1 MQRVGQTQNKR
12 KPHPIAQR
20 LLASPLRFATQAV
33 AIMQSKTMK
42 LNPQQQAAVEYLGG
56 ALFVLA
62 GAGSGKTRVI
72 TEKIAYMIT
81 QAGYKPHHIAAITFT
96 NKAAKEMQERVLARL
111 GREQTRGLTVCTFH
125 SLGMRILREEAQHI
139 GYKKNFSI
147 LDASDSA
154 RIIGELLGSTGREAV
169 FKAQHQ
175 ISLWKNNLQTP
186 EAAFQAADDDW
197 AKQIAQVYAAYQTT
211 LAHYQAVDFDDLIRL
226 PTLLLQQNSEVRL
239 KWQQRLQYLLID
251 ECQDTNACQYALMR
265 ALVGLEGRFTAV
277 GDDDQSIYAWRGANM
292 ENLRRLQE
300 DYPQIKIIKL
310 EQNYRST
317 ARILKVAN
325 QVIANNPKLF
335 PKTLWSQL
343 GEGEVVRVV
352 ACQSETHEAEFV
364 AQQIA
369 RNKLI
374 YGANFADFAIL
385 YRGNHQ
391 ARLFEDALRSARIP
405 YQISGGQSFYDKA
418 EIKDVLSYLRL
429 LANPDDD
436 PAFLR
441 AATTPK
447 RGIGDTTLGKLNDYA
462 KQHECSLFQAAQ
474 SMEALAALNA
484 KNREAVQQFVYLMQD
499 YQARA
504 AADDAGEVV
513 QNLLQEIEYEAY
525 LAGADEGGKAAE
537 MRWQNVQDLAGWLAK
552 KGEEGEKNLIELTQT
567 IALMTLLEGRDD
579 GEIDAVKMSTLHA
592 SKGLEYP
599 FVYLVGCEEGLF
611 PHADSVEAGALEE
624 ERRLM
629 YVGITRAKQQLTLTH
644 CIKRKR
650 QGTFVFPE
658 PSRFIG
664 EMPQGDLDILGRKG
678 GKPIVSKEEGRE
690 RLGNMLAMLKAKTGR
705 E

>member
-1 MQRVGQTQNKR
+1 
-12 KPHPIAQR
+12 
-20 LLASPLRFATQAV
+20 
-33 AIMQSKTMK
+33 MQSKTMK

-154 RIIGELLGSTGREAV
+154 RIIGELLGSSGREAV

-300 DYPQIKIIKL
+300 DYPQLKIIKL

-325 QVIANNPKLF
+325 HVIANNPKLF

-474 SMEALAALNA
+474 SIDALAALNA

-525 LAGADEGGKAAE
+525 LAGADEGGKTAE

-658 PSRFIG
+658 PSRFIN

>member
-1 MQRVGQTQNKR
+1 
-12 KPHPIAQR
+12 
-20 LLASPLRFATQAV
+20 
-33 AIMQSKTMK
+33 MK
-42 LNPQQQAAVEYLGG
+42 LNPEQQAAVEYLGG

-391 ARLFEDALRSARIP
+391 ARLFEDALRAARIP

-462 KQHECSLFQAAQ
+462 KEHECSLFQAAQ
-474 SMEALAALNA
+474 SMDALAALNA

-513 QNLLQEIEYEAY
+513 QALLQDIGYEAY
-525 LAGADEGGKAAE
+525 LTGAEEGGKAAE
-537 MRWQNVQDLAGWLAK
+537 IRWRNVQDLAGWLAK

-658 PSRFIG
+658 PSRFIN
-664 EMPQGDLDILGRKG
+664 EMPQSDLDILGRKG

-690 RLGNMLAMLKAKTGR
+690 RLGNMLAMLKAKMGR

>member
-1 MQRVGQTQNKR
+1 
-12 KPHPIAQR
+12 
-20 LLASPLRFATQAV
+20 
-33 AIMQSKTMK
+33 MK

-96 NKAAKEMQERVLARL
+96 NKAAKEMQERVSARL

-154 RIIGELLGSTGREAV
+154 RIISELLGSTGREAV

-186 EAAFQAADDDW
+186 EVAFQAADDDW
-197 AKQIAQVYAAYQTT
+197 AKQIAQVYAAYQAT
-211 LAHYQAVDFDDLIRL
+211 LENYQAVDFDDLIRL

-525 LAGADEGGKAAE
+525 LMSAGEGGKAAE
-537 MRWQNVQDLAGWLAK
+537 MRWQNVQDLAAWLAK
-552 KGEEGEKNLIELTQT
+552 KGEEGEKTLIELTQT

-611 PHADSVEAGALEE
+611 PHTDSVEAGALEE

-658 PSRFIG
+658 PSRFIN
-664 EMPQGDLDILGRKG
+664 EMPQSDLDILGRKG

-690 RLGNMLAMLKAKTGR
+690 RLGNMLAALKAKTGR

>member
-1 MQRVGQTQNKR
+1 VFQ
-12 KPHPIAQR
+12 A
-20 LLASPLRFATQAV
+20 ASK
-33 AIMQSKTMK
+33 SKTMK

-96 NKAAKEMQERVLARL
+96 NKAAKEMQERVSARL

-154 RIIGELLGSTGREAV
+154 RIIGELLGSSGREAV

-186 EAAFQAADDDW
+186 EVAFQAADDDW
-197 AKQIAQVYAAYQTT
+197 AKQIAQVYAAYQAT
-211 LAHYQAVDFDDLIRL
+211 LENYQAVDFDDLIRL

-325 QVIANNPKLF
+325 HVIANNPKLF

-474 SMEALAALNA
+474 SMEALAALSA

-513 QNLLQEIEYEAY
+513 QNLLQEIEYESY

-579 GEIDAVKMSTLHA
+579 GEVDAVKMSTLHA

-658 PSRFIG
+658 PSRFIN
-664 EMPQGDLDILGRKG
+664 EMPQSDLDILGRKG

-690 RLGNMLAMLKAKTGR
+690 RLGNMLAALKAKTGR

>member
-1 MQRVGQTQNKR
+1 
-12 KPHPIAQR
+12 
-20 LLASPLRFATQAV
+20 
-33 AIMQSKTMK
+33 MQSKTMK

-658 PSRFIG
+658 PSRFIN

>member
-1 MQRVGQTQNKR
+1 
-12 KPHPIAQR
+12 
-20 LLASPLRFATQAV
+20 
-33 AIMQSKTMK
+33 MK

-96 NKAAKEMQERVLARL
+96 NKAAKEMQERVSARL

-186 EAAFQAADDDW
+186 EVAFQAADDDW

-504 AADDAGEVV
+504 AADDAGEMV

-525 LAGADEGGKAAE
+525 LMSADESGKAAE
-537 MRWQNVQDLAGWLAK
+537 MRWQNVQDLAAWLAK
-552 KGEEGEKNLIELTQT
+552 KGEEGEKNLIELMQT

-658 PSRFIG
+658 PSRFIN
-664 EMPQGDLDILGRKG
+664 EMPQSDLDILGRKG

-690 RLGNMLAMLKAKTGR
+690 RLGNMLAALKAKTGR

>member
-1 MQRVGQTQNKR
+1 
-12 KPHPIAQR
+12 
-20 LLASPLRFATQAV
+20 
-33 AIMQSKTMK
+33 MK

-96 NKAAKEMQERVLARL
+96 NKAAKEMQERVSARL

-125 SLGMRILREEAQHI
+125 SLGMRILREEAQHV

-154 RIIGELLGSTGREAV
+154 RIIGELLGSSGREPV

-186 EAAFQAADDDW
+186 DAAFQAADDEW
-197 AKQIAQVYAAYQTT
+197 SKQVAQVYAAYQTT

-226 PTLLLQQNSEVRL
+226 PTLLLQQNSDVRL

-369 RNKLI
+369 RNKLV

-391 ARLFEDALRSARIP
+391 ARLFEDALRAARIP

-525 LAGADEGGKAAE
+525 LMSADESGKAAE
-537 MRWQNVQDLAGWLAK
+537 IRWKNVQDLAGWLAK

-579 GEIDAVKMSTLHA
+579 GEVDAVKMSTLHA

-658 PSRFIG
+658 PSRFIN
-664 EMPQGDLDILGRKG
+664 EMPQSDLDILGRKG

-690 RLGNMLAMLKAKTGR
+690 RLGNMLAALKAKTGR

>member
-1 MQRVGQTQNKR
+1 MFQ
-12 KPHPIAQR
+12 A
-20 LLASPLRFATQAV
+20 ASK
-33 AIMQSKTMK
+33 SKTMK

-96 NKAAKEMQERVLARL
+96 NKAAKEMQERVSARL

-154 RIIGELLGSTGREAV
+154 RIIGELLGSSGREAV

-186 EAAFQAADDDW
+186 EVAFQAADDDW
-197 AKQIAQVYAAYQTT
+197 AKQIAQVYAAYQAT
-211 LAHYQAVDFDDLIRL
+211 LENYQAVDFDDLIRL

-537 MRWQNVQDLAGWLAK
+537 IRWQNVQDLAGWLAK

-658 PSRFIG
+658 PSRFIN
-664 EMPQGDLDILGRKG
+664 EMPQSDLDILGRKG

-690 RLGNMLAMLKAKTGR
+690 RLGNMLAALKAKTGR

>member
-1 MQRVGQTQNKR
+1 MFQ
-12 KPHPIAQR
+12 A
-20 LLASPLRFATQAV
+20 ASK
-33 AIMQSKTMK
+33 SKTMK

-81 QAGYKPHHIAAITFT
+81 QADYKPHHIAAITFT
-96 NKAAKEMQERVLARL
+96 NKAAKEMQERVSARL

-125 SLGMRILREEAQHI
+125 SLGMRILREEAQHV

-154 RIIGELLGSTGREAV
+154 RIIGELLGSSGREAV

-197 AKQIAQVYAAYQTT
+197 AKQIAQVYAAYQAT
-211 LAHYQAVDFDDLIRL
+211 LENYQAVDFDDLIRL
-226 PTLLLQQNSEVRL
+226 PTLLLQQNSDVRL

-325 QVIANNPKLF
+325 HVIANNPKLF

-391 ARLFEDALRSARIP
+391 ARLFEDALRAARIP

-418 EIKDVLSYLRL
+418 EIKDVLAYLRL

-474 SMEALAALNA
+474 SMEALAALSA

-504 AADDAGEVV
+504 AVDEAGEVV
-513 QNLLQEIEYEAY
+513 QALLQEIGYEAY

-658 PSRFIG
+658 PSRFIN
-664 EMPQGDLDILGRKG
+664 EMPQSDLDILGRKG

>member
-1 MQRVGQTQNKR
+1 M
-12 KPHPIAQR
+12 
-20 LLASPLRFATQAV
+20 
-33 AIMQSKTMK
+33 
-42 LNPQQQAAVEYLGG
+42 
-56 ALFVLA
+56 LA

-96 NKAAKEMQERVLARL
+96 NKAAKEMQERVSARL

-154 RIIGELLGSTGREAV
+154 RIIGELLGSSGREAV

-186 EAAFQAADDDW
+186 EVAFQVADDDW

-226 PTLLLQQNSEVRL
+226 PTLLLQQNAEARL

-325 QVIANNPKLF
+325 HVIANNPKLF

-374 YGANFADFAIL
+374 FGVNFADFAIL

-462 KQHECSLFQAAQ
+462 KEHECSLFQAAQ

-513 QNLLQEIEYEAY
+513 QNLLQEIEYESY

-579 GEIDAVKMSTLHA
+579 GEVDAVKMSTLHA

-658 PSRFIG
+658 PSRFIN
-664 EMPQGDLDILGRKG
+664 EMPQSDLDILGRKG

-690 RLGNMLAMLKAKTGR
+690 RLGNMLAALKAKTGR

>member
-1 MQRVGQTQNKR
+1 MFQ
-12 KPHPIAQR
+12 A
-20 LLASPLRFATQAV
+20 ASK
-33 AIMQSKTMK
+33 SKTMK
-42 LNPQQQAAVEYLGG
+42 LNPEQQAAVEYLGG

-96 NKAAKEMQERVLARL
+96 NKAAKEMQERVSARL

-125 SLGMRILREEAQHI
+125 SLGMRILREEAQHV

-154 RIIGELLGSTGREAV
+154 RIIGELLGSSGREAV

-186 EAAFQAADDDW
+186 EVAFQAADDDW

-226 PTLLLQQNSEVRL
+226 PTLLLQQNAEARL

-391 ARLFEDALRSARIP
+391 ARLFEDALRAARIP

-513 QNLLQEIEYEAY
+513 QALLQEIGYEAY
-525 LAGADEGGKAAE
+525 LTGAEESGKAAE
-537 MRWQNVQDLAGWLAK
+537 IRWKNVQDLAGWLAK

-579 GEIDAVKMSTLHA
+579 GEVDAVKMSTLHA

-690 RLGNMLAMLKAKTGR
+690 RLGNMLAALKAKTGR

>member
-1 MQRVGQTQNKR
+1 
-12 KPHPIAQR
+12 
-20 LLASPLRFATQAV
+20 
-33 AIMQSKTMK
+33 MK

-81 QAGYKPHHIAAITFT
+81 QADYKPHHIAAITFT
-96 NKAAKEMQERVLARL
+96 NKAAKEMQERVSARL

-125 SLGMRILREEAQHI
+125 SLGMRILREEAQHV

-154 RIIGELLGSTGREAV
+154 RIIGELLGSSGREAV

-197 AKQIAQVYAAYQTT
+197 AKQIAQVYAAYQAT
-211 LAHYQAVDFDDLIRL
+211 LENYQAVDFDDLIRL
-226 PTLLLQQNSEVRL
+226 PTLLLQQNSDVRL

-325 QVIANNPKLF
+325 HVIANNPKLF

-391 ARLFEDALRSARIP
+391 ARLFEDALRAARIP

-418 EIKDVLSYLRL
+418 EIKDVLAYLRL

-474 SMEALAALNA
+474 SMEALAALSA

-513 QNLLQEIEYEAY
+513 QNLLQEIEYESY

-579 GEIDAVKMSTLHA
+579 GEVDAVKMSTLHA

-658 PSRFIG
+658 PSRFIN
-664 EMPQGDLDILGRKG
+664 EMPQSDLDILGRKG

-690 RLGNMLAMLKAKTGR
+690 RLGNMLAALKAKTGR

>member
-1 MQRVGQTQNKR
+1 
-12 KPHPIAQR
+12 
-20 LLASPLRFATQAV
+20 
-33 AIMQSKTMK
+33 MQSKTMK

-579 GEIDAVKMSTLHA
+579 GEVDAVKMSTLHA

-658 PSRFIG
+658 PSRFID

>member
-1 MQRVGQTQNKR
+1 
-12 KPHPIAQR
+12 
-20 LLASPLRFATQAV
+20 
-33 AIMQSKTMK
+33 MK

-96 NKAAKEMQERVLARL
+96 NKAAKEMQERVSARL

-154 RIIGELLGSTGREAV
+154 RIIGELLGSTGREPV

-186 EAAFQAADDDW
+186 EAAFQAADDEW
-197 AKQIAQVYAAYQTT
+197 SKQIAQVYAAYQET
-211 LAHYQAVDFDDLIRL
+211 LEHYQAVDFDDLIRL
-226 PTLLLQQNSEVRL
+226 PTLLLQQNSNVRL

-300 DYPQIKIIKL
+300 DYPQLKIIKL

-325 QVIANNPKLF
+325 HVIANNPKLF

-391 ARLFEDALRSARIP
+391 ARLFEDALRAARIP

-418 EIKDVLSYLRL
+418 EIKDVLAYLRL

-462 KQHECSLFQAAQ
+462 KEHECSLFQAAQ
-474 SMEALAALNA
+474 SMDALAALNA

-525 LAGADEGGKAAE
+525 LMSADESGKAAE
-537 MRWQNVQDLAGWLAK
+537 MRWQNVQDLAAWLAK

-690 RLGNMLAMLKAKTGR
+690 RLGNMLAALKAKTGR

>member
-1 MQRVGQTQNKR
+1 
-12 KPHPIAQR
+12 
-20 LLASPLRFATQAV
+20 
-33 AIMQSKTMK
+33 MK

-96 NKAAKEMQERVLARL
+96 NKAAKEMQERVSARL

-186 EAAFQAADDDW
+186 EVAFQAADDDW

-325 QVIANNPKLF
+325 HVIANNPKLF

-525 LAGADEGGKAAE
+525 LMSADESGKAAE
-537 MRWQNVQDLAGWLAK
+537 MRWQNVQDLAAWLAK

-658 PSRFIG
+658 PSRFIN
-664 EMPQGDLDILGRKG
+664 EMPQSDLDILGRKG

-690 RLGNMLAMLKAKTGR
+690 RLGNMLAALKAKTGR

>member
-1 MQRVGQTQNKR
+1 
-12 KPHPIAQR
+12 
-20 LLASPLRFATQAV
+20 
-33 AIMQSKTMK
+33 MK

-96 NKAAKEMQERVLARL
+96 NKAAKEMQERVSARL

-154 RIIGELLGSTGREAV
+154 RIIGELLGSSGREAV

-186 EAAFQAADDDW
+186 EVAFQVADDDW

-226 PTLLLQQNSEVRL
+226 PTLLLQQNAEARL

-325 QVIANNPKLF
+325 HVIANNPKLF

-374 YGANFADFAIL
+374 FGVNFADFAIL

-474 SMEALAALNA
+474 SMDALAALNA

-504 AADDAGEVV
+504 AVDDAGKVV
-513 QNLLQEIEYEAY
+513 QALLQDIGYEAY
-525 LAGADEGGKAAE
+525 LTGAEESGKAAE
-537 MRWQNVQDLAGWLAK
+537 IRWKNVQDLAGWLAK

-579 GEIDAVKMSTLHA
+579 GEVDAVKMSTLHA

-690 RLGNMLAMLKAKTGR
+690 RLGNMLAALKAKTGR

>member
-1 MQRVGQTQNKR
+1 
-12 KPHPIAQR
+12 
-20 LLASPLRFATQAV
+20 
-33 AIMQSKTMK
+33 MQSKTMK

-226 PTLLLQQNSEVRL
+226 PTLLLQQNSAVRL

-537 MRWQNVQDLAGWLAK
+537 IRWQNVQDLAGWLAK

-658 PSRFIG
+658 PSRFIN
-664 EMPQGDLDILGRKG
+664 EMPQSDLDILGRKG

-690 RLGNMLAMLKAKTGR
+690 RLGNMLAALKAKTGR

>member
-1 MQRVGQTQNKR
+1 
-12 KPHPIAQR
+12 
-20 LLASPLRFATQAV
+20 
-33 AIMQSKTMK
+33 MQSKTMK

-211 LAHYQAVDFDDLIRL
+211 LVHYQAIDFDDLIRL

-537 MRWQNVQDLAGWLAK
+537 IRWQNVQDLAGWLAK

-658 PSRFIG
+658 PSRFIN
-664 EMPQGDLDILGRKG
+664 EMPQSDLDILGRKG

-690 RLGNMLAMLKAKTGR
+690 RLGNMLAALKAKTGR

>member
-1 MQRVGQTQNKR
+1 
-12 KPHPIAQR
+12 
-20 LLASPLRFATQAV
+20 
-33 AIMQSKTMK
+33 MK

-96 NKAAKEMQERVLARL
+96 NKAAKEMQERVSARL

-154 RIIGELLGSTGREAV
+154 RIVGELLGSTGREAV

-186 EAAFQAADDDW
+186 EVAFQAADDDW
-197 AKQIAQVYAAYQTT
+197 AKQIAQMYAAYQTT

-513 QNLLQEIEYEAY
+513 QNLLQEIDYEAY
-525 LAGADEGGKAAE
+525 LMSADESGKAAE
-537 MRWQNVQDLAGWLAK
+537 RRWQIVNVLAGWLAK

-658 PSRFIG
+658 PSRFIN
-664 EMPQGDLDILGRKG
+664 EMPQSDLDILGRKG

-690 RLGNMLAMLKAKTGR
+690 RLGNMLAALKAKTGR

>member
-1 MQRVGQTQNKR
+1 
-12 KPHPIAQR
+12 
-20 LLASPLRFATQAV
+20 
-33 AIMQSKTMK
+33 MK

-96 NKAAKEMQERVLARL
+96 NKAAKEMQERVSARL

-154 RIIGELLGSTGREAV
+154 RIIGELLGSSGREAV

-186 EAAFQAADDDW
+186 EVAFQAADDEW
-197 AKQIAQVYAAYQTT
+197 SKQVVQVYAAYQAT
-211 LAHYQAVDFDDLIRL
+211 LENYQAVDFDDLIRL

-525 LAGADEGGKAAE
+525 LMSADEGGKAAE
-537 MRWQNVQDLAGWLAK
+537 MRWQNVQDLATWLAK

-658 PSRFIG
+658 PSRFIN
-664 EMPQGDLDILGRKG
+664 EMPQSDLDILGRKG

-690 RLGNMLAMLKAKTGR
+690 RLGNMLAALKAKTGR

>member
-1 MQRVGQTQNKR
+1 
-12 KPHPIAQR
+12 
-20 LLASPLRFATQAV
+20 
-33 AIMQSKTMK
+33 MK
-42 LNPQQQAAVEYLGG
+42 LNPEQQAAVEYLGG

-96 NKAAKEMQERVLARL
+96 NKAAKEMQERVSARL

-154 RIIGELLGSTGREAV
+154 RIIGELLGSSGREAV

-186 EAAFQAADDDW
+186 EVAFQAADDDW
-197 AKQIAQVYAAYQTT
+197 TKQIAQVYAAYQTT

-226 PTLLLQQNSEVRL
+226 PTLLLQQNSDVRL

-325 QVIANNPKLF
+325 HVIANNPKLF

-391 ARLFEDALRSARIP
+391 ARLFEDALRAARIP

-462 KQHECSLFQAAQ
+462 KEHECSLFQAAQ

-513 QNLLQEIEYEAY
+513 QALLQEIGYEAY
-525 LAGADEGGKAAE
+525 LTGAEESGKAAE
-537 MRWQNVQDLAGWLAK
+537 IRWKNVQDLAGWLAK

-567 IALMTLLEGRDD
+567 ITLMTLLEGRDD

-658 PSRFIG
+658 PSRFIN

>member
-1 MQRVGQTQNKR
+1 
-12 KPHPIAQR
+12 
-20 LLASPLRFATQAV
+20 
-33 AIMQSKTMK
+33 MQSKTMK

-154 RIIGELLGSTGREAV
+154 RIIGELLGSSGREAV

-186 EAAFQAADDDW
+186 EAAFQAADDEW
-197 AKQIAQVYAAYQTT
+197 SKQVAQVYAAYQAT
-211 LAHYQAVDFDDLIRL
+211 LEHYQAVDFDDLIRL

-300 DYPQIKIIKL
+300 DYPQLKIIKL

-391 ARLFEDALRSARIP
+391 ARLFEDALRAARIP

-462 KQHECSLFQAAQ
+462 KEHECSLFQAAQ

-513 QNLLQEIEYEAY
+513 QALLQEIGYEAY
-525 LAGADEGGKAAE
+525 LTGAEESGKAAE
-537 MRWQNVQDLAGWLAK
+537 IRWKNVQDLAGWLAK

-567 IALMTLLEGRDD
+567 ITLMTLLEGRDD

-658 PSRFIG
+658 PSRFIN

>member
-1 MQRVGQTQNKR
+1 
-12 KPHPIAQR
+12 
-20 LLASPLRFATQAV
+20 
-33 AIMQSKTMK
+33 MK

-96 NKAAKEMQERVLARL
+96 NKAAKEMQERVSARL

-154 RIIGELLGSTGREAV
+154 RIVGELLGSTGREAV

-186 EAAFQAADDDW
+186 EVAFQAADDDW

-226 PTLLLQQNSEVRL
+226 PTLLLQQNAAVRL

-391 ARLFEDALRSARIP
+391 ARLFEDALRAARIP

-462 KQHECSLFQAAQ
+462 KEHECSLFQAAQ
-474 SMEALAALNA
+474 SMDALAALNA

-513 QNLLQEIEYEAY
+513 QALLQDIGYEAY
-525 LAGADEGGKAAE
+525 LTGAEEGGKAAE
-537 MRWQNVQDLAGWLAK
+537 IRWRNVQDLAGWLAK

-658 PSRFIG
+658 PSRFID

>member
-1 MQRVGQTQNKR
+1 MFSESSS
-12 KPHPIAQR
+12 AA
-20 LLASPLRFATQAV
+20 LLQG
-33 AIMQSKTMK
+33 
-42 LNPQQQAAVEYLGG
+42 LNPEQLSAVTWPPQS
-56 ALFVLA
+56 ALVLA

-154 RIIGELLGSTGREAV
+154 RIIGELLGSSGREAV

-186 EAAFQAADDDW
+186 EAAFQAADDEW
-197 AKQIAQVYAAYQTT
+197 SKQVAQVYAAYQAT
-211 LAHYQAVDFDDLIRL
+211 LEHYQAVDFDDLIRL

-300 DYPQIKIIKL
+300 DYPQLKIIKL

-325 QVIANNPKLF
+325 HVIANNPKLF

-391 ARLFEDALRSARIP
+391 ARLFEDALRAARIP

-462 KQHECSLFQAAQ
+462 KEHECSLFQAAQ

-513 QNLLQEIEYEAY
+513 QALLQEIGYEAY
-525 LAGADEGGKAAE
+525 LTGAEESGKAAE
-537 MRWQNVQDLAGWLAK
+537 IRWKNVQDLAGWLAK

-567 IALMTLLEGRDD
+567 ITLMTLLEGRDD

-658 PSRFIG
+658 PSRFIN
-664 EMPQGDLDILGRKG
+664 EMPQSDLDILGRKG

-690 RLGNMLAMLKAKTGR
+690 RLGNMLAALKAKTGR

>member
-1 MQRVGQTQNKR
+1 
-12 KPHPIAQR
+12 
-20 LLASPLRFATQAV
+20 
-33 AIMQSKTMK
+33 MQSKTMK

-96 NKAAKEMQERVLARL
+96 NKAAKEMQERVSARL

-186 EAAFQAADDDW
+186 EAAFQAADDEW
-197 AKQIAQVYAAYQTT
+197 SKQVAQVYAAYQAT
-211 LAHYQAVDFDDLIRL
+211 LEHYQAVDFDDLIRL

-300 DYPQIKIIKL
+300 DYPQLKIIKL

-325 QVIANNPKLF
+325 HVIANNPKLF

-391 ARLFEDALRSARIP
+391 ARLFEDALRAARIP

-462 KQHECSLFQAAQ
+462 KEHECSLFQAAQ

-513 QNLLQEIEYEAY
+513 QALLQEIGYEAY
-525 LAGADEGGKAAE
+525 LTGAEESGKAAE
-537 MRWQNVQDLAGWLAK
+537 IRWKNVQDLAGWLAK

-567 IALMTLLEGRDD
+567 ITLMTLLEGRDD

-658 PSRFIG
+658 PSRFIN
-664 EMPQGDLDILGRKG
+664 EMPQSDLDILGRKG

-690 RLGNMLAMLKAKTGR
+690 RLGNMLAALKAKTGR

>member
-1 MQRVGQTQNKR
+1 
-12 KPHPIAQR
+12 
-20 LLASPLRFATQAV
+20 
-33 AIMQSKTMK
+33 MK
-42 LNPQQQAAVEYLGG
+42 LNPEQQAAVEYLGG

-96 NKAAKEMQERVLARL
+96 NKAAKEMQERVSARL

-474 SMEALAALNA
+474 SMEALAALSA

-525 LAGADEGGKAAE
+525 LADADEGGKAAE

-658 PSRFIG
+658 PSRFIN
-664 EMPQGDLDILGRKG
+664 EMPQSDLDILGRKG

>member
-1 MQRVGQTQNKR
+1 MFQ
-12 KPHPIAQR
+12 A
-20 LLASPLRFATQAV
+20 ASK
-33 AIMQSKTMK
+33 SKTMK

-96 NKAAKEMQERVLARL
+96 NKAAKEMQERVSARL

-154 RIIGELLGSTGREAV
+154 RIIGELLGSSGREAV

-186 EAAFQAADDDW
+186 EVAFQAADDDW
-197 AKQIAQVYAAYQTT
+197 AKQIAQVYAAYQAT
-211 LAHYQAVDFDDLIRL
+211 LENYQAVDFDDLIRL

-325 QVIANNPKLF
+325 HVIANNPKLF

-474 SMEALAALNA
+474 SMEALAALSA

-513 QNLLQEIEYEAY
+513 QNLLQEIEYESY

-579 GEIDAVKMSTLHA
+579 GEVDAVKMSTLHA

-658 PSRFIG
+658 PSRFIN
-664 EMPQGDLDILGRKG
+664 EMPQSDLDILGRKG

>member
-1 MQRVGQTQNKR
+1 
-12 KPHPIAQR
+12 
-20 LLASPLRFATQAV
+20 
-33 AIMQSKTMK
+33 MK

-96 NKAAKEMQERVLARL
+96 NKAAKEMQERVSARL

-154 RIIGELLGSTGREAV
+154 RIVGELLGSTGREAV

-186 EAAFQAADDDW
+186 EVAFQAADDDW

-385 YRGNHQ
+385 YRSNHQ

-525 LAGADEGGKAAE
+525 LMSADESGKAAE
-537 MRWQNVQDLAGWLAK
+537 MRWQNVQDLAAWLAK

-658 PSRFIG
+658 PSRFIN
-664 EMPQGDLDILGRKG
+664 EMPQSDLDILGRKG

-690 RLGNMLAMLKAKTGR
+690 RLGNMLAALKAKTGR

>member
-1 MQRVGQTQNKR
+1 
-12 KPHPIAQR
+12 
-20 LLASPLRFATQAV
+20 
-33 AIMQSKTMK
+33 MK

-96 NKAAKEMQERVLARL
+96 NKAAKEMQERVSARL

-154 RIIGELLGSTGREAV
+154 RIIGELLGSSGREPV

-186 EAAFQAADDDW
+186 EAAFQVADDDW

-211 LAHYQAVDFDDLIRL
+211 LAHYQAVDFDDLIWL
-226 PTLLLQQNSEVRL
+226 PTLLLQQNSDVRL
-239 KWQQRLQYLLID
+239 KWQQRLKYLLID

-474 SMEALAALNA
+474 SMDALATLNA
-484 KNREAVQQFVYLMQD
+484 KNREAVQQLVYLMQD

-525 LAGADEGGKAAE
+525 LMSAGEGGKAAE
-537 MRWQNVQDLAGWLAK
+537 MRWKNVQDLAGWLAK

-579 GEIDAVKMSTLHA
+579 GEVDAVKMSTLHA

-658 PSRFIG
+658 PSRFID

>member
-1 MQRVGQTQNKR
+1 
-12 KPHPIAQR
+12 
-20 LLASPLRFATQAV
+20 
-33 AIMQSKTMK
+33 MK
-42 LNPQQQAAVEYLGG
+42 LNPEQQAAVEYLGG

-96 NKAAKEMQERVLARL
+96 NKAAKEMQERVSARL

-154 RIIGELLGSTGREAV
+154 RIIGELLGSSGREAV

-186 EAAFQAADDDW
+186 EVAFQAADDDW
-197 AKQIAQVYAAYQTT
+197 TKQIAQVYAAYQTT

-226 PTLLLQQNSEVRL
+226 PTLLLQQNAAVRL

-391 ARLFEDALRSARIP
+391 ARLFEDALRAARIP

-462 KQHECSLFQAAQ
+462 KEHECSLFQAAQ
-474 SMEALAALNA
+474 SMDALAALNA

-513 QNLLQEIEYEAY
+513 QALLQDIGYEAY
-525 LAGADEGGKAAE
+525 LTGAEEGGKAAE
-537 MRWQNVQDLAGWLAK
+537 IRWRNVQDLADWLAK

-567 IALMTLLEGRDD
+567 IALMTLLEGRDE
-579 GEIDAVKMSTLHA
+579 GEVDAVKMSTLHA

>member
-1 MQRVGQTQNKR
+1 
-12 KPHPIAQR
+12 
-20 LLASPLRFATQAV
+20 
-33 AIMQSKTMK
+33 MK
-42 LNPQQQAAVEYLGG
+42 LNPEQQAAVEYLGG

-96 NKAAKEMQERVLARL
+96 NKAAKEMQERVSARL

-537 MRWQNVQDLAGWLAK
+537 IRWQNVQDLAGWLAK

>member
-1 MQRVGQTQNKR
+1 M
-12 KPHPIAQR
+12 
-20 LLASPLRFATQAV
+20 FQAV

-96 NKAAKEMQERVLARL
+96 NKAAKEMQERVSARL

-125 SLGMRILREEAQHI
+125 SLGMRILREEAQHV

-154 RIIGELLGSTGREAV
+154 RIIGELLGSSGREPV

-226 PTLLLQQNSEVRL
+226 PTLLLQQNAEARL

-265 ALVGLEGRFTAV
+265 ALAGLEGRFTAV

-391 ARLFEDALRSARIP
+391 ARLFEDALRAARIP

-474 SMEALAALNA
+474 SMEALAALSA

-513 QNLLQEIEYEAY
+513 QDLLQEIGYEAY
-525 LAGADEGGKAAE
+525 LTGAEEGGKAAE
-537 MRWQNVQDLAGWLAK
+537 IRWKNVQDLAGWLAK

-579 GEIDAVKMSTLHA
+579 GEVDAVKMSTLHA

-658 PSRFIG
+658 PSRFID